1 MEKTQQIKLILQQFA
16 NKIRLRRYELN
27 LTQEELVEKAN
38 FHVNYIGGIK
48 RANRNPFLESIIFL
62 ARALDISPK
71 DLMPDF
77 ETFEWK
83 LIKNPQEGDV
93 IPGLLGLRK
102 TRLKAM
108 NKGKSGGFRVDY
120 LDIPEKRKLYFIV
133 LYPKNVK
140 EDLSPEEKK
149 LIARVVKQLKE
160 EANHG

>member
-1 MEKTQQIKLILQQFA
+1 MKRTIIQLPPFSRYLDELIAQGKLS
-16 NKIRLRRYELN
+16 K
-27 LTQEELVEKAN
+27 
-38 FHVNYIGGIK
+38 
-48 RANRNPFLESIIFL
+48 S
-62 ARALDISPK
+62 
-71 DLMPDF
+71 DF

-120 LDIPEKRKLYFIV
+120 LDIPEKGKLYFIV

-140 EDLSPEEKK
+140 EDLSAEEKK
-149 LIARVVKQLKE
+149 MIAHLIKQLKE
-160 EANHG
+160 EASHG